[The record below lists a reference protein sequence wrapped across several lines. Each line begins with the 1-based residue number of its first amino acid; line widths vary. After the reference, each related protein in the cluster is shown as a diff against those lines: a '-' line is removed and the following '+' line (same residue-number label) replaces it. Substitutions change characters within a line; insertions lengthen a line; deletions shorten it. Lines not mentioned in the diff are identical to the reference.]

1 MRSGSP
7 SAGQGGRALRR
18 ACVPPYP
25 VATAGGGGAQRLA
38 SYAHLEGEYAAA
50 RIVAT
55 ATATLPPPAYEPPP
69 RLVALSLRAYDGA
82 FIYDLRHFLRQVPS
96 LPFSRPSSKG
106 GFSASCPCFPWRF
119 VVRVR
124 ELELPFCSIKLC
136 EEWDVDRINHVTACE
151 NTGFTVGNALRG
163 PRRV

>member
-82 FIYDLRHFLRQVPS
+82 FIYDLRHFLRQVPHYHS
-96 LPFSRPSSKG
+96 QDHHRK
-106 GFSASCPCFPWRF
+106 
-119 VVRVR
+119 VVS
-124 ELELPFCSIKLC
+124 PPPA
-136 EEWDVDRINHVTACE
+136 HVSH
-151 NTGFTVGNALRG
+151 GDLLSG
-163 PRRV
+163 